1 MREHLMNMNEG
12 DAYVSAK
19 QPAMERQAR
28 IHEAHRMKTGMHG
41 VAAAVMGNNHSVNM
55 EASYKAHHEGH
66 DMAHVMRQMGAPKGE
81 KMTMSSFASMADR
94 KEKRYES

>member
-19 QPAMERQAR
+19 APAMERQAR
-28 IHEAHRMKTGMHG
+28 MHESHRMKNGMHG
-41 VAAAVMGNNHSVNM
+41 VAAAVVGNHHNVNM

-66 DMAHVMRQMGAPKGE
+66 NMQHVMTQMGAPKGE
-81 KMTMSSFASMADR
+81 KMTMSSFAKAADK
-94 KEKRYES
+94 KERRYES